1 MNTFARLVELFNV
14 EGMAQYGDEAVSQ
27 REHALQCA
35 ALAEA
40 AGAPPTLITAAL
52 LHDIGHLV
60 DKHFSDAAA
69 RGVDRRH
76 EEIGAGFLATAFG
89 PDVTEPVRLHV
100 PAKRYLC
107 AVEPGYRADLSFA
120 SERSLVL
127 QGGPMTPDEVEL
139 WDAHPYARAAV
150 SLRRW
155 DDHAKIA
162 GLRTP
167 PLAHFLPM
175 VRGCLVDRA
184 GIAVI

>member
-1 MNTFARLVELFNV
+1 MNTFARLIELFNV
-14 EGMAQYGDEAVSQ
+14 EGMTQYGDEAVSQ

-40 AGAPPTLITAAL
+40 AGAAPALITAAL

-60 DKHFSDAAA
+60 DKHFPDAAA
-69 RGVDRRH
+69 HGIDRRH
-76 EEIGAGFLATAFG
+76 EEIGAGWLANAFG

-107 AVEPGYRADLSFA
+107 ATESDYRATLSFA

-127 QGGPMTPDEVEL
+127 QGGPMAPDEAEL
-139 WDAHPYARAAV
+139 WEAQPHARAAV

-167 PLAHFLPM
+167 PLAHFLPI
-175 VRGCLVDRA
+175 VRGCLVERA
-184 GIAVI
+184 GISVI